1 MPPLGQTRARGT
13 IPSMSELAASFVP
26 VEEYLGWG
34 ERELRYEYVDGA
46 VFAMSGGTRRHSRLA
61 IEMSR
66 LLANTAAQGGPCAVY
81 SSDMRVQVTRTRYYY
96 PDVSV
101 SCEPGDEFD
110 TTETAPCLIVEVVS
124 PSTEQTDRREKL
136 VAYLNTETLRHY
148 LIVTQDEPRIDHCAR
163 RADGTWAFAVC
174 GPGDSL
180 EVTCPEVTIAVDA
193 LYGAL

>member
-1 MPPLGQTRARGT
+1 
-13 IPSMSELAASFVP
+13 MSELEASFVP
-26 VEEYLGWG
+26 VEEYLSWG

-61 IEMSR
+61 VELSTR
-66 LLANTAAQGGPCAVY
+66 LTNAARSGPCDVY
-81 SSDMRVQVTRTRYYY
+81 NSDMRVRVTKTRYYY

-101 SCEPGDEFD
+101 SCEPGDELD
-110 TTETAPCLIVEVVS
+110 TTESAPCLVIEVVS

-148 LIVTQDEPRIDHCAR
+148 LIVTQDEPRIDHYAR

-180 EVTCPEVTIAVDA
+180 EVTCPEVTIPVDA

>member
-1 MPPLGQTRARGT
+1 
-13 IPSMSELAASFVP
+13 MSELEARFVP
-26 VEEYLGWG
+26 VEAYLSWG

-61 IEMSR
+61 VELST
-66 LLANTAAQGGPCAVY
+66 LLTNAARSGPCDVY
-81 SSDMRVQVTRTRYYY
+81 NSDMRVRVTKTRYYY

-101 SCEPGDEFD
+101 SCEPGDELD
-110 TTETAPCLIVEVVS
+110 TTEAAPCLVVEVVS

-136 VAYLNTETLRHY
+136 VAYLNIPSLRHY
-148 LIVTQDEPRIDHCAR
+148 LIVTQDEPRIDHYAR

-180 EVTCPEVTIAVDA
+180 EVSCPEVTIAVDA